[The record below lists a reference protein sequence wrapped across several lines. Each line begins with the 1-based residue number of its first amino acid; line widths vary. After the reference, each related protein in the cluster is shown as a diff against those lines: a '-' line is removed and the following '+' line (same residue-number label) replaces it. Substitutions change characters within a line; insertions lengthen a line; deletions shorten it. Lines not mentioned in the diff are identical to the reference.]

1 MRLPFPQSRPQSRR
15 AAVHRPDGENLLG
28 LVRMTI
34 ALGDGYHVMRRAAEL
49 GINPATALA

>member
-1 MRLPFPQSRPQSRR
+1 MRLPFPQSRR